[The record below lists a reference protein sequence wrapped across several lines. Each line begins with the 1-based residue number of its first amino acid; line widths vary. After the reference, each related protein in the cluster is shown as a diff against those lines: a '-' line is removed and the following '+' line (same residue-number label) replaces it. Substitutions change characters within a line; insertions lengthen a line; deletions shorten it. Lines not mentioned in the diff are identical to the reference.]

1 MNVLKKLEHP
11 SNSWHYPLL
20 SLHLRIF
27 QVAYLCKEARKTTIL
42 EAAARVARYEGLAAT
57 TVRRVAQ
64 EAGAATGQVHHHF
77 SSAGEL
83 RAQAYTQVMKILK
96 EQLLER
102 SQQMT
107 ARERL
112 NLLLIDPQDDQSLM
126 AIPLWHE
133 AMLLTEQEPLM
144 KAAFA
149 LSVADWHELVSDAIE
164 FGRQKGEF
172 SKGESPEHI
181 SWRLIGLSSSM
192 DAMSRLETL
201 GLTSQCAEYNLHR
214 AIQNEL
220 YVSEAGCKETSDV

>member
-1 MNVLKKLEHP
+1 LV
-11 SNSWHYPLL
+11 
-20 SLHLRIF
+20 
-27 QVAYLCKEARKTTIL
+27 YLCKEARRNTIL
-42 EAAARVARYEGLAAT
+42 EAAARIARREGLAAT

-77 SSAGEL
+77 SSAAQL

-96 EQLLER
+96 AQLEEKSLTL
-102 SQQMT
+102 T

-112 NLLLIDPQDDQSLM
+112 NLLLVDPQDEESLI
-126 AIPLWHE
+126 AIPLWHQ

-149 LSVADWHELVSDAIE
+149 LSVADWHELVSDAIR

-172 SKGESPEHI
+172 VQGESPEHI

-192 DAMSRLETL
+192 DAMSRLETI
-201 GLTSQCAEYNLHR
+201 GLSSTCAQYNLSR
-214 AIQNEL
+214 AIENEL
-220 YVSEAGCKETSDV
+220 YAHHSCSKETTDV

>member
-1 MNVLKKLEHP
+1 MV
-11 SNSWHYPLL
+11 
-20 SLHLRIF
+20 
-27 QVAYLCKEARKTTIL
+27 YLCKEARRNTIL
-42 EAAARVARYEGLAAT
+42 EAAARIARREGLAAT

-77 SSAGEL
+77 SSAAQL

-96 EQLLER
+96 AQLEEKSVTL
-102 SQQMT
+102 T

-112 NLLLIDPQDDQSLM
+112 NLLLVDPQDEESLM

-149 LSVADWHELVSDAIE
+149 LSVSDWHQLVSDAIS
-164 FGRQKGEF
+164 FGRKKGEF
-172 SKGESPEHI
+172 VQGESPEHI

-201 GLTSQCAEYNLHR
+201 GLSPACAQYNLGR
-214 AIQNEL
+214 AIENEL
-220 YVSEAGCKETSDV
+220 YAHNSCSKETTDV

>member
-1 MNVLKKLEHP
+1 M
-11 SNSWHYPLL
+11 
-20 SLHLRIF
+20 
-27 QVAYLCKEARKTTIL
+27 AYLCKEARKTTIL
-42 EAAARVARYEGLAAT
+42 EAAARVARLEGLAAT

-77 SSAGEL
+77 SSAAEL
-83 RAQAYTQVMKILK
+83 RAQAYTRVMKILK
-96 EQLLER
+96 EQLLNR
-102 SQQMT
+102 SEQLT

-112 NLLLIDPQDDQSLM
+112 NMLLIDPQDDESLM

-164 FGRQKGEF
+164 SGRRKGEF
-172 SKGESPEHI
+172 AEGESPEHI

-192 DAMSRLETL
+192 DAMSRLDTL
-201 GLTSQCAEYNLHR
+201 GLTQQCAQYNLHR
-214 AIQNEL
+214 AIVNEL
-220 YVSEAGCKETSDV
+220 YASEPTCKETSHV

>member
-1 MNVLKKLEHP
+1 MV
-11 SNSWHYPLL
+11 
-20 SLHLRIF
+20 
-27 QVAYLCKEARKTTIL
+27 YLCKEARRNTIL
-42 EAAARVARYEGLAAT
+42 EAAARIARREGLAAT

-77 SSAGEL
+77 SSAAQL

-96 EQLLER
+96 AQLEEKSLTL
-102 SQQMT
+102 T

-112 NLLLIDPQDDQSLM
+112 NLLLVDPQDEESLI
-126 AIPLWHE
+126 AIPLWHQ

-149 LSVADWHELVSDAIE
+149 LSVADWHELVSDAIR

-172 SKGESPEHI
+172 VQGESPEHI

-192 DAMSRLETL
+192 DAMSRLETI
-201 GLTSQCAEYNLHR
+201 GLSSTCAQYNLSR
-214 AIQNEL
+214 AIENEL
-220 YVSEAGCKETSDV
+220 YAHHSCSKETTDV

>member
-1 MNVLKKLEHP
+1 MV
-11 SNSWHYPLL
+11 
-20 SLHLRIF
+20 
-27 QVAYLCKEARKTTIL
+27 YLCKEARRNTIL
-42 EAAARVARYEGLAAT
+42 EAAARIARREGLAAT

-77 SSAGEL
+77 SSAAQL

-96 EQLLER
+96 AQLEEKSVTL
-102 SQQMT
+102 T

-112 NLLLIDPQDDQSLM
+112 NLLLVDPQDEESLM

-149 LSVADWHELVSDAIE
+149 LSVYDWHQLVSDAIS

-172 SKGESPEHI
+172 VQGESPEHI

-201 GLTSQCAEYNLHR
+201 GLSPACAQYNLGR
-214 AIQNEL
+214 AIENEL
-220 YVSEAGCKETSDV
+220 YAHNSCSKETTDV

>member
-1 MNVLKKLEHP
+1 LA
-11 SNSWHYPLL
+11 L
-20 SLHLRIF
+20 SSSAYSASDF
-27 QVAYLCKEARKTTIL
+27 SVVYLCKEARRNTIL
-42 EAAARVARYEGLAAT
+42 EAAARIARREGLAAT

-77 SSAGEL
+77 SSAAQL

-96 EQLLER
+96 AQLEEKSVTL
-102 SQQMT
+102 T

-112 NLLLIDPQDDQSLM
+112 NLLLVDPQDEESLM

-149 LSVADWHELVSDAIE
+149 LSVSDWHQLVSDAIS
-164 FGRQKGEF
+164 FGRKKGEF
-172 SKGESPEHI
+172 VQGESPEHI

-201 GLTSQCAEYNLHR
+201 GLSPACAQYNLGR
-214 AIQNEL
+214 AIENEL
-220 YVSEAGCKETSDV
+220 YAHNSCSKETTDV

>member
-1 MNVLKKLEHP
+1 MV
-11 SNSWHYPLL
+11 
-20 SLHLRIF
+20 
-27 QVAYLCKEARKTTIL
+27 YLCKEARRNTIL
-42 EAAARVARYEGLAAT
+42 EAAARIARREGLAAT

-77 SSAGEL
+77 SSAAQL

-96 EQLLER
+96 AQLEEKSVTL
-102 SQQMT
+102 T

-112 NLLLIDPQDDQSLM
+112 NLLLVDPQDEESLM

-149 LSVADWHELVSDAIE
+149 LSVSDWHQLVSDAIS

-172 SKGESPEHI
+172 VQGESPEHI

-201 GLTSQCAEYNLHR
+201 GLSPACAQYNLGR
-214 AIQNEL
+214 AIENEL
-220 YVSEAGCKETSDV
+220 YAHNSCSKETTDV

>member
-1 MNVLKKLEHP
+1 MV
-11 SNSWHYPLL
+11 
-20 SLHLRIF
+20 
-27 QVAYLCKEARKTTIL
+27 YLCKEARRNTIL
-42 EAAARVARYEGLAAT
+42 ETAARIARREGLAAT

-77 SSAGEL
+77 SSAAQL

-96 EQLLER
+96 AQLEEKSLTL
-102 SQQMT
+102 T

-112 NLLLIDPQDDQSLM
+112 NLLLVDPQDEESLI
-126 AIPLWHE
+126 AIPLWHQ

-149 LSVADWHELVSDAIE
+149 LSVADWHELVSDAIR

-172 SKGESPEHI
+172 VQGESPEHI

-192 DAMSRLETL
+192 DAMSRLETI
-201 GLTSQCAEYNLHR
+201 GLSSTCAQYNLSR
-214 AIQNEL
+214 AIENEL
-220 YVSEAGCKETSDV
+220 YAHHSCSKETTDV

>member
-1 MNVLKKLEHP
+1 MV
-11 SNSWHYPLL
+11 
-20 SLHLRIF
+20 
-27 QVAYLCKEARKTTIL
+27 YLCKEARRNTIL
-42 EAAARVARYEGLAAT
+42 EAAARIARREGLAAT

-77 SSAGEL
+77 SSAAQL

-96 EQLLER
+96 AQLEEKSLAL
-102 SQQMT
+102 T

-112 NLLLIDPQDDQSLM
+112 NLLLVDPQDEESLM

-149 LSVADWHELVSDAIE
+149 LSVSDWHQLVSDAIS

-172 SKGESPEHI
+172 VQGESPEHI

-201 GLTSQCAEYNLHR
+201 GLSPTCAQYNLDR
-214 AIQNEL
+214 AIENEL
-220 YVSEAGCKETSDV
+220 YAHNSCSKETTDV